1 MKQLVLAAAVAALLP
16 VPALAQDGEYYE
28 DDAAPIARD
37 GLRIEGRVVYERIN
51 DPDETNNIN
60 YELGSGVG
68 FGGEIGYDV
77 AVSDSVV
84 VGPFVNYEFSTVE
97 ECDLDLC
104 VESGGYFAAGLHV
117 GFATGTNSQVYGKLA
132 YSQLEVAVEGS
143 FDDGCGNTVFV
154 DESETGGGVQFAIGY
169 EQGFGESAYGR
180 IEVGSG
186 VNSDI
191 YGFDFQ
197 RTHLGAAVGVRF

>member
-1 MKQLVLAAAVAALLP
+1 MKKLLLAAASVALLP
-16 VPALAQDGEYYE
+16 VPAFAQDEEYYDE
-28 DDAAPIARD
+28 EPIAIARD
-37 GLRIEGRVVYERIN
+37 GLRIEGRIVYERIN
-51 DPDETNNIN
+51 DPDEAAAIN

-84 VGPFVNYEFSTVE
+84 IGPFVSYEVSTVE

-104 VESGGYFAAGLHV
+104 VESGGYFAAGLHA
-117 GFATGTNSQVYGKLA
+117 GFAIGANSQVYGKLA
-132 YSQLEVAVEGS
+132 YSQLEIAVEGS
-143 FDDGCGNTVFV
+143 FDDGLGNTIVV
-154 DESETGGGVQFAIGY
+154 DESETGGGFQFAVGY
-169 EQGFGESAYGR
+169 EQGFGQNAYGR

-186 VNSDI
+186 TSSDI

-197 RTHLGAAVGVRF
+197 RTHLGAAIGVRF